1 MFSSEKNGSGAWAIS
16 NGMRFSRKTAFTKRL
31 IAVDVFNPALEQ
43 NLSKSALSFFK
54 IILNAWSDP
63 GTFSVPDESFDA
75 DRRSLRYDSFHRMQ
89 ITFSF
94 PGSYPEGCFRH
105 GYHQKKENCKK
116 YGKNIEIKMAS

>member
-1 MFSSEKNGSGAWAIS
+1 MQWMYLTRHWNKIFVKVG
-16 NGMRFSRKTAFTKRL
+16 L
-31 IAVDVFNPALEQ
+31 YL
-43 NLSKSALSFFK
+43 FFK
-54 IILNAWSDP
+54 IILNPWSDP
-63 GTFSVPDESFDA
+63 GTFSVPDESFDP